1 MDALITTEELAAIID
16 NPEVKLLDGTYI
28 LPGAPLPETA
38 HLRIGNAVA
47 FDIDD
52 IADPDAAYAHMLPDE
67 ARFAEKLGA
76 LGITEKDH
84 IVVYA
89 QVNTGIAAC
98 RVWWMLRVFG
108 HEKVQVLDGG
118 LPKWLREGRTVAVG
132 PADIAA
138 ADYKAVF
145 NPALVCDA
153 AKIENCLAKKDTV
166 LIDARDNLRFVEHG
180 RIPGSRN
187 LPFLSFFAENGCFL
201 PLEDCRKS
209 FAEAGVL
216 HAKNIAAT
224 CGSGVTACVL
234 AFLLFRMGRKD
245 VAVYDGS
252 WTEWGAC
259 AHLPKEKGATTKG
272 AASG

>member
-1 MDALITTEELAAIID
+1 MDAMITTEELAAIID
-16 NPEVKLLDGTYI
+16 NPEVKLLDGTYL
-28 LPGAPLPETA
+28 LPGAPLLETA
-38 HLRIGNAVA
+38 HLRIGNAVP
-47 FDIDD
+47 FDIDE
-52 IADPDAAYAHMLPDE
+52 IADPDADYAHMLPDA

-89 QVNTGIAAC
+89 QMNTGIAAC

-108 HEKVQVLDGG
+108 HENVRVLDGG
-118 LPKWLREGRTVAVG
+118 LPKWLREGRTVSVGQAV
-132 PADIAA
+132 PEAA
-138 ADYKAVF
+138 EYKAVF
-145 NPALVCDA
+145 NPALVCDV
-153 AKIENCLAKKDTV
+153 AKIENCLEKNNTV

-180 RIPGSRN
+180 RIPGSVN
-187 LPFLSFFAENGCFL
+187 LPFLSFFAEDGCFL
-201 PLEDCRKS
+201 PLEDCRKA
-209 FAEAGVL
+209 FADAGVL
-216 HAKNIAAT
+216 DAKNIAAT

-252 WTEWGAC
+252 WTEWGAF

-272 AASG
+272 AANG